1 MKRTH
6 LHSALILIALSLT
19 MIVAACA
26 TPAERA
32 RKLFDDGKFE
42 EVVAK
47 YPEEPIAQQARAALA
62 AKLLKDGD
70 IDRVLKE
77 FSDTPSVRE
86 AKNRKAQ
93 QLLDAGQID
102 EILKNFADTPASIQA
117 REKAAQALYDAGR
130 ITECARD
137 FQNTQAGQLARNELA
152 RAEFDRAMA
161 HKDKNERVKA
171 LEAMLT
177 DPQFA
182 GTDASVFAQRELAK
196 LSGAKNN
203 VNY

>member
-1 MKRTH
+1 MTRNH
-6 LHSALILIALSLT
+6 AQRLLMLLALFVALLIS
-19 MIVAACA
+19 ACA

-32 RKLFDDGKFE
+32 KNLYDDGKYE
-42 EVVAK
+42 EVIAK
-47 YPEEPIAQQARAALA
+47 YPDEPVAQQARAALA
-62 AKLLKDGD
+62 AKLLNDGE

-77 FSDTPSVRE
+77 YADTPSVRE

-152 RAEFDRAMA
+152 RSEFDRAMA
-161 HKDKNERVKA
+161 HKDKNERIKA

-182 GTDASVFAQRELAK
+182 GTDAAVFAQRELAK